1 MSVQEFKAED
11 PIGIAQRYAQDMEK
25 VFDDDMRKLFYETL
39 AAIKEEER
47 L

>member
-1 MSVQEFKAED
+1 
-11 PIGIAQRYAQDMEK
+11 MEK